1 MSMRLLLP
9 RFRLAFAISS
19 ALTVACA
26 LTLSAQEPVAQ
37 SSSSILDPRTG
48 TTESELVTRA
58 LAQNP
63 SLAAVRQEIEMAHGG
78 VTQARL
84 RKNPSL
90 TAGGLQEIAGQDNK
104 VSIGGALPLEL
115 FGRRQR
121 RTDVADRKL
130 EATRDNVA
138 DQERLL
144 TGEVGIRFGETL
156 AAARNLNFV
165 EQLLQINRDFLSL
178 MQARVREGSTAPLDV
193 DEVRVEVGR
202 IDALRID
209 YQTKAE
215 IALLR
220 LKQAVG
226 IQPDETLRLKG
237 LLEEPPLQ
245 QSPLDRSKMSV
256 DRNQLLQIA
265 LAHRPDLAAQRA
277 NEAVAVAELR
287 QQQAEAKPDAT
298 VSASYERPNSGFS
311 QRAFDAAGN
320 LSPIRQTFN
329 YAVAGIE
336 IALPAFNRNQG
347 SILADT
353 AAIDA
358 ARSRITAAGLAVRSD
373 VAQNQ
378 LRYQGAQARVAVY
391 GSSVRE
397 QAARNL
403 EIVRQVY
410 SLGRNTLLDVITEQR
425 RYIEIETAYTDVLLD
440 AYAARVALEQAA
452 GASLR

>member
-1 MSMRLLLP
+1 MLSVRLSL
-9 RFRLAFAISS
+9 
-19 ALTVACA
+19 ALTIA
-26 LTLSAQEPVAQ
+26 LTCTLPLSAQEPH
-37 SSSSILDPRTG
+37 SSTSFLDPQAG

-63 SLAAVRQEIEMAHGG
+63 TLAAARQEIEMAHGG

-90 TAGGLQEIAGQDNK
+90 VVGGLQEVEGQDNR
-104 VSIGGALPLEL
+104 VSVGGALPLEL
-115 FGRRQR
+115 FGRRAR
-121 RTDVADRKL
+121 RTEVAERKLDVTRKSLADR
-130 EATRDNVA
+130 
-138 DQERLL
+138 QRLL
-144 TGEVGIRFGETL
+144 TGEVGLRFGVTL
-156 AAARNLNFV
+156 AAVRNLNFV
-165 EQLLQINRDFLSL
+165 EQLLQINRDFLKL
-178 MQARVREGSTAPLDV
+178 MQDRVREGSTAPLDA

-209 YQTKAE
+209 YQAKAE
-215 IALLR
+215 IAVLR
-220 LKQAVG
+220 LKEAVG

-237 LLEEPPLQ
+237 LLDQP
-245 QSPLDRSKMSV
+245 KIAV
-256 DRNQLLQIA
+256 DQNQLLQIA

-277 NEAVAVAELR
+277 NEAVAVAELH
-287 QQQAEAKPDAT
+287 QLQVEAKPDAT

-311 QRAFDAAGN
+311 QRAVDAAGN
-320 LSPIRQTFN
+320 LTPIRQTFN

-347 SILADT
+347 TIAADT

-358 ARSRITAAGLAVRSD
+358 ARNRIAAAGLAVRSE

-378 LRYQGAQARVAVY
+378 VRYEGAQARVATY

-403 EIVRQVY
+403 GVVRQIY
-410 SLGRNTLLDVITEQR
+410 SYGRITLLDVITEQR
-425 RYIEIETAYTDVLLD
+425 RYIDIETTYTDVLLD
-440 AYAARVALEQAA
+440 AYAARVALEQAI
-452 GASLR
+452 GASLH

>member
-1 MSMRLLLP
+1 MSML
-9 RFRLAFAISS
+9 RFRLSL
-19 ALTVACA
+19 ALTMACA
-26 LTLSAQEPVAQ
+26 LPLSAQEPAAHP
-37 SSSSILDPRTG
+37 SDGFLDPQAG

-63 SLAAVRQEIEMAHGG
+63 TLAAVRQEIEMARGG

-90 TAGGLQEIAGQDNK
+90 TAGGLQEIDGQDNR

-115 FGRRQR
+115 FGRRAR
-121 RTDVADRKL
+121 RTEVAERKL
-130 EATRDNVA
+130 DATRESVVDR
-138 DQERLL
+138 ERLL
-144 TGEVGIRFGETL
+144 RGEVGMRFGETL
-156 AAARNLNFV
+156 AAVRNLSFV
-165 EQLLQINRDFLSL
+165 EQLLQINRDFLRL
-178 MQARVREGSTAPLDV
+178 METRVREGSTAPLDA

-215 IALLR
+215 VALLR
-220 LKQAVG
+220 LKEAAG
-226 IQPDETLRLKG
+226 IQPGEILHLRG
-237 LLEEPPLQ
+237 
-245 QSPLDRSKMSV
+245 SLDQPKTSV
-256 DRNQLLQIA
+256 DQNQLLQIA

-287 QQQAEAKPDAT
+287 RQQAEGKPDAT

-320 LSPIRQTFN
+320 LSPIRQAFN

-347 SILADT
+347 AIVAGT

-358 ARSRITAAGLAVRSD
+358 ARSRIAAAVLDVRSD
-373 VAQNQ
+373 VAQSQ
-378 LRYQGAQARVAVY
+378 VRYQGAQARVAAY
-391 GSSVRE
+391 GGSVRE

-403 EIVRQVY
+403 EVVRQIY
-410 SLGRNTLLDVITEQR
+410 SYGRITLLDVITEQR
-425 RYIEIETAYTDVLLD
+425 RYIDIETSYTDVLLD
-440 AYAARVALEQAA
+440 AYAARVALEQAT

>member
-1 MSMRLLLP
+1 MSMPLFPLSLV
-9 RFRLAFAISS
+9 
-19 ALTVACA
+19 LTTVCA
-26 LTLSAQEPVAQ
+26 LPLSAQQPASH
-37 SSSSILDPRTG
+37 SSSSFLDPQVG
-48 TTESELVTRA
+48 ATESELVTRA

-63 SLAAVRQEIEMAHGG
+63 TLAAVRQEIEMASGG

-90 TAGGLQEIAGQDNK
+90 IVGGLQEVKGQDNR

-115 FGRRQR
+115 FGRRAR
-121 RTDVADRKL
+121 RTEVAERKL
-130 EATRDNVA
+130 EATRESVA
-138 DQERLL
+138 DRERLL
-144 TGEVGIRFGETL
+144 TGEIGMRFGETL
-156 AAARNLNFV
+156 AAVRNLNFV
-165 EQLLQINRDFLSL
+165 EQLLQINRDFLKL
-178 MQARVREGSTAPLDV
+178 MQDRVREGSTPPLDA

-202 IDALRID
+202 IEALRID

-215 IALLR
+215 IAVLR
-220 LKQAVG
+220 LKEAVG
-226 IQPDETLRLKG
+226 IQPDEILHLKG
-237 LLEEPPLQ
+237 
-245 QSPLDRSKMSV
+245 SLDQPKISV
-256 DRNQLLQIA
+256 DQKQLLQIA

-277 NEAVAVAELR
+277 NEAVSAAELR

-311 QRAFDAAGN
+311 QLAFDAAGN

-347 SILADT
+347 AIAADT

-358 ARSRITAAGLAVRSD
+358 ARNRIAAAGLAIRSE

-378 LRYQGAQARVAVY
+378 VRYEGAQARVAAY

-403 EIVRQVY
+403 EVVRQIY
-410 SLGRNTLLDVITEQR
+410 SYGRITLLDVITEQR
-425 RYIEIETAYTDVLLD
+425 RYIDIETAYTDVLLD
-440 AYAARVALEQAA
+440 AYAARVALEQAL
-452 GASLR
+452 GTGLR

>member
-1 MSMRLLLP
+1 MSML
-9 RFRLAFAISS
+9 RFRLSLV
-19 ALTVACA
+19 LTMVCA
-26 LTLSAQEPVAQ
+26 LPLSAQQPAAR
-37 SSSSILDPRTG
+37 SSSSFLDPQAG
-48 TTESELVTRA
+48 ATESDLVTRA

-63 SLAAVRQEIEMAHGG
+63 TLAGVRQEIEMAQGG

-90 TAGGLQEIAGQDNK
+90 IVGGLQEVPGQDNRI
-104 VSIGGALPLEL
+104 SIGGALPLEL
-115 FGRRQR
+115 FGRRAR
-121 RTDVADRKL
+121 RTEVAERKLDATRESVADR
-130 EATRDNVA
+130 
-138 DQERLL
+138 ERLL
-144 TGEVGIRFGETL
+144 TGEVGMRFGETL
-156 AAARNLNFV
+156 AAVRNLNFV
-165 EQLLQINRDFLSL
+165 EQLLQINRDFLNL
-178 MQARVREGSTAPLDV
+178 MQARVREGSTPPLDA

-209 YQTKAE
+209 YQTRAE
-215 IALLR
+215 VALLR
-220 LKQAVG
+220 LKEVVG
-226 IQPDETLRLKG
+226 IQPDEILRLKG
-237 LLEEPPLQ
+237 
-245 QSPLDRSKMSV
+245 SLDQPKLSV
-256 DRNQLLQIA
+256 DQNQLLQIA

-277 NEAVAVAELR
+277 NEAVAAAELR
-287 QQQAEAKPDAT
+287 QQETEAKPDAT

-347 SILADT
+347 AIAADT

-358 ARSRITAAGLAVRSD
+358 ARSRIAAAGLAVRSE

-378 LRYQGAQARVAVY
+378 VRYEGAQARVAAY

-403 EIVRQVY
+403 EVVRQIY
-410 SLGRNTLLDVITEQR
+410 SYGRITLLDVITEQR
-425 RYIEIETAYTDVLLD
+425 RYIDIETAYTDVLLD
-440 AYAARVALEQAA
+440 AYVARVALEQAI
-452 GASLR
+452 GARLR

>member
-1 MSMRLLLP
+1 MRLPLL
-9 RFRLAFAISS
+9 RFLRAFTISS
-19 ALTVACA
+19 ALAAACA
-26 LTLSAQEPVAQ
+26 LTLSAQEPVEQ
-37 SSSSILDPRTG
+37 LSSSILDPQTG

-63 SLAAVRQEIEMAHGG
+63 ALAAVRQEIEMARGG

-90 TAGGLQEIAGQDNK
+90 TAGGLQEIDGQDNK

-121 RTDVADRKL
+121 RTEVADRKL
-130 EATRDNVA
+130 EAARESVA

-144 TGEVGIRFGETL
+144 TGEVGMRFGETL
-156 AAARNLNFV
+156 AAVRNLNFI
-165 EQLLQINRDFLSL
+165 EQLLQINRDFLTL

-193 DEVRVEVGR
+193 DEARVEVGR
-202 IDALRID
+202 IDTLRID

-237 LLEEPPLQ
+237 LLEQPPLP
-245 QSPLDRSKMSV
+245 QSRMSV

-311 QRAFDAAGN
+311 QRAFDGAGN

-347 SILADT
+347 SIIADT

-358 ARSRITAAGLAVRSD
+358 ARSRTTAAGLAVRSE

-378 LRYQGAQARVAVY
+378 VRYQGARARVAVY
-391 GSSVRE
+391 ASSVRE

>member
-1 MSMRLLLP
+1 MSML
-9 RFRLAFAISS
+9 RFRLSL
-19 ALTVACA
+19 ALTMMCA
-26 LTLSAQEPVAQ
+26 LPLSAQEPAAP
-37 SSSSILDPRTG
+37 SSSSFVDPQASA
-48 TTESELVTRA
+48 TESELVTRA

-63 SLAAVRQEIEMAHGG
+63 TLVAVRQEIEMARGG

-90 TAGGLQEIAGQDNK
+90 TVGGLQEIDGQDNR
-104 VSIGGALPLEL
+104 VSIGGAFPLEL
-115 FGRRQR
+115 FGRRAR
-121 RTDVADRKL
+121 RTEVAERKLDATRERVADR
-130 EATRDNVA
+130 
-138 DQERLL
+138 ERLL
-144 TGEVGIRFGETL
+144 KAEVGMRFGETL
-156 AAARNLNFV
+156 AAVRNLNFA
-165 EQLLQINRDFLSL
+165 EQLLQINRDFLKL
-178 MQARVREGSTAPLDV
+178 MQDRVREGSTAQLDA

-209 YQTKAE
+209 YQAKAE

-220 LKQAVG
+220 LKEAVG
-226 IQPDETLRLKG
+226 IQSDEILRLKG
-237 LLEEPPLQ
+237 SLEQPKTSIDQ
-245 QSPLDRSKMSV
+245 T
-256 DRNQLLQIA
+256 QLLQIA

-287 QQQAEAKPDAT
+287 QQQAEAKPDVT
-298 VSASYERPNSGFS
+298 VSASYERPNAGFS
-311 QRAFDAAGN
+311 QRAYDAAGN

-347 SILADT
+347 AIAADT

-358 ARSRITAAGLAVRSD
+358 ARSRIAAAGLAVRSE
-373 VAQNQ
+373 VAQNRV
-378 LRYQGAQARVAVY
+378 RYQGAQARAAAY

-403 EIVRQVY
+403 EVVRQIY
-410 SLGRNTLLDVITEQR
+410 SYGRITLLDVITEQR
-425 RYIEIETAYTDVLLD
+425 RYIDIETSYTDVLLD
-440 AYAARVALEQAA
+440 VYVARVALEQAI

>member
-1 MSMRLLLP
+1 MTMLRFRLLLA
-9 RFRLAFAISS
+9 LAM
-19 ALTVACA
+19 ACA
-26 LTLSAQEPVAQ
+26 LPLYAQEPVAHE
-37 SSSSILDPRTG
+37 SDSFLDPQAG

-63 SLAAVRQEIEMAHGG
+63 TLAAVRQEIEMARGG

-90 TAGGLQEIAGQDNK
+90 NVGGLQEIDGQDNR

-115 FGRRQR
+115 FGRRAR
-121 RTDVADRKL
+121 RTEVAERKLDATRESVADR
-130 EATRDNVA
+130 
-138 DQERLL
+138 QRLL
-144 TGEVGIRFGETL
+144 TGEVGTRFGETL
-156 AAARNLNFV
+156 AAVRNLNFV
-165 EQLLQINRDFLSL
+165 EQLLQINHDFLKL
-178 MQARVREGSTAPLDV
+178 MQDRVREGSTASLDA

-215 IALLR
+215 VALLR
-220 LKQAVG
+220 LKEVTG
-226 IQPDETLRLKG
+226 IQPDEILRLRG
-237 LLEEPPLQ
+237 
-245 QSPLDRSKMSV
+245 SLDQPKISV

-311 QRAFDAAGN
+311 QRAYDAAGN

-347 SILADT
+347 AIAAD
-353 AAIDA
+353 AAAVDA
-358 ARSRITAAGLAVRSD
+358 ARSRIAAAGLAVRSE

-378 LRYQGAQARVAVY
+378 VRYQGAQARVAAY

-397 QAARNL
+397 QASRNL
-403 EIVRQVY
+403 EVVRQIY
-410 SLGRNTLLDVITEQR
+410 SYGRITLLDVITEQR
-425 RYIEIETAYTDVLLD
+425 RYIDIETGYTDVLLD
-440 AYAARVALEQAA
+440 AYIARVALEQAI
-452 GASLR
+452 GATLR